1 MTILYLKHHNLVLY
15 AKHFGQQVDH
25 WYSFT
30 FFVCSIVF
38 VNIYPLGTGAIFTQN
53 RFLMIT
59 EKNRS
64 SAVRCQH
71 GRLEQIILQEMSQ
84 EDVSV
89 ILRY

>member
-1 MTILYLKHHNLVLY
+1 MTFLYLKHHNLVLY
-15 AKHFGQQVDH
+15 AKHFGQKLIIGIRSLFSYAVL
-25 WYSFT
+25 FLLI
-30 FFVCSIVF
+30 F
-38 VNIYPLGTGAIFTQN
+38 YPLGTGAIFTQN